1 MSRELLLRLASASV
15 LVPIGL
21 AAVWYGGQALML
33 LAAVCAALMAFEWAR
48 MVESR
53 VGPLIIGGTVVP
65 NLLFLADPRW
75 ALIALV
81 GAAALAA
88 IVEYGK
94 GERSSALL
102 GTLYTGGMPLALQ
115 ALRAQPEAG
124 FALAMG
130 IMLMSWASD
139 TSAYFVG
146 RQFGGPLLA
155 PNDSP
160 NKTWS
165 GAIGGA
171 VGSALAGGA
180 FGMLIEGPVIS
191 WALVG
196 VAASIFAQFGDLFE
210 SQLKR
215 QYGVKDTSGFLP
227 GHGGVMDRLDG
238 FGTAT
243 LITLVIVRLVPSLS
257 VHLTPGA

>member
-1 MSRELLLRLASASV
+1 MSRELLLRIASACV

-21 AAVWYGGQALML
+21 SAMWYGGVSLMAL
-33 LAAVCAALMAFEWAR
+33 ASACAALMAFEWAR

-53 VGPLIIGGTVVP
+53 VGPLLIAGAIAA
-65 NLLFLADPRW
+65 NLIFLADPRW

-81 GAAALAA
+81 GAAAFAA
-88 IVEYGK
+88 VIEYGLSQK
-94 GERSSALL
+94 SSALL

-115 ALRAQPEAG
+115 ALRAHPEAG

-146 RQFGGPLLA
+146 RQFRGPLLA

-171 VGSALAGGA
+171 TGSALTGAGFA
-180 FGMLIEGPVIS
+180 LLISGPILS
-191 WALVG
+191 WAIVG
-196 VAASIFAQFGDLFE
+196 VAASIGAQFGDLFE

-243 LITLVIVRLVPSLS
+243 VIALVVVRLVPALPE
-257 VHLTPGA
+257 HLIGG

>member
-1 MSRELLLRLASASV
+1 MSRELTLRLASAAV

-21 AAVWYGGQALML
+21 LAVWFGNAALAI
-33 LAAVCAALMAFEWAR
+33 LAMICAALMAFEWAR
-48 MVESR
+48 MVESS
-53 VGPLIIGGTVVP
+53 VGPLIIGGAVISNGLHLVD
-65 NLLFLADPRW
+65 ARW
-75 ALIALV
+75 ALIALA
-81 GAAALAA
+81 GIAALSA
-88 IVEYGK
+88 IIEHGRGFK
-94 GERSSALL
+94 SSALL
-102 GTLYTGGMPLALQ
+102 GTLYTGGLPLAFQ

-124 FALAMG
+124 FALALG
-130 IMLMSWASD
+130 VMLASWASD
-139 TSAYFVG
+139 TSAYFAG

-171 VGSALAGGA
+171 IGSALVAISLG
-180 FGMLIEGPVIS
+180 FTMDGPVLS

-196 VAASIFAQFGDLFE
+196 VVVSISAQFGDLFE

-238 FGTAT
+238 FGTAA
-243 LITLVIVRLVPSLS
+243 IVGLVTASFFPSLPS
-257 VHLTPGA
+257 HLLGG